1 MAAGFLAAALG
12 LANNM
17 PIRPTPSA
25 LRWARAT
32 VYVATVGCAL
42 GLPQLGHATP
52 QAARQAA
59 VAWAAQATG
68 VPVSAVRSQPMDER
82 LQLAACT
89 QPLQV
94 DAPFDDPARPRVRCE
109 QPSWQVFVALTLPQ
123 AAAPSAQPTAAN
135 PTPPATTRQVVML
148 TTHLARGT
156 QLTADV
162 LTVRQ
167 VAAQQASG
175 GVLER
180 PEQAIGAELVRD
192 LAPGRPLRRHDV
204 RAAVLVKRGALVQIT
219 IGNAQR
225 FAISARLVAQQ
236 DGRLGQQIKLKNPDT
251 GRLVMGRVTG
261 SNEVMG
267 P

>member
-1 MAAGFLAAALG
+1 
-12 LANNM
+12 M

-32 VYVATVGCAL
+32 VYVATVGCAV

-109 QPSWQVFVALTLPQ
+109 QPSWQGVRSTHAYPEGGPH
-123 AAAPSAQPTAAN
+123 ASAQPTATN
-135 PTPPATTRQVVML
+135 PNKPATTRQVVML

>member
-1 MAAGFLAAALG
+1 
-12 LANNM
+12 M

-25 LRWARAT
+25 QRWARAT
-32 VYVATVGCAL
+32 LCVAAVGCAL
-42 GLPQLGHATP
+42 GLPQHGHATP

-59 VAWAAQATG
+59 VAWAAQTTG
-68 VPVSAVRSQPMDER
+68 VATDAVGSQPMDKR
-82 LQLAACT
+82 LQLGACT
-89 QPLQV
+89 QTLQV
-94 DAPFDDPARPRVRCE
+94 DAPFGDPTRPRVRCG
-109 QPSWQVFVALTLPQ
+109 QPSWQVFVQLTLPEGVAQ
-123 AAAPSAQPTAAN
+123 ATPSGQPTATN
-135 PTPPATTRQVVML
+135 PNQPATTRQVVML

-156 QLTADV
+156 RLTADV

-167 VAAQQASG
+167 VAAQQATG

-236 DGRLGQQIKLKNPDT
+236 DGRLGQHIKLKNPDT
-251 GRLVMGRVTG
+251 GRLVMGRVVG
-261 SNEVMG
+261 SNEVIG